1 MSGREGV
8 RKVLRL
14 RESAQVT
21 ANAAKDIVPGRRDRC
36 VRMDMYRSAPAHIR
50 GDRRPSG
57 LPVVKALFSCEA
69 DTASVLSPVTNLTL
83 NLDQL
88 AGLGSQCETPKR
100 KLSDRFSLQRSDSSE
115 SMDAGLG
122 LESPSAMNFKDLEET
137 FKKKLFD
144 CGRNKSV
151 KLPLGRR
158 RSLPQKLL
166 GSSPAFKRNL
176 SDSLDC
182 EAFSHG
188 DDENKENEPFQFKVP
203 ARPLFRSFSRPRC
216 QGDGKEVLVQRQNSA
231 PACMFS
237 PPGKDS
243 DSVHDLVLV
252 RKSSCTSTTTESSDD
267 GFLDMLDGEDQ
278 EIDAEIP
285 CGVASLWTAP
295 LVLNRP
301 ELCYE
306 ASSPSYNPN
315 VRHATKRSEIPHAD
329 MPEKI
334 KRRRSMFEVTEDH
347 EPEKDLC
354 LMRSKSFSK
363 ETIESV
369 FDNDQRDL
377 IGDFSKAFLFPT
389 VSGRHQE
396 LRYITPEMMTV
407 ILSGQFDSLIER
419 CVVIDCRYPYEY
431 EGGHIRGA
439 INLHMEQEVEDFLL
453 RNPIQPQGAKRV
465 IIIFHCEFSSERGP
479 RMCKFLR
486 EKDRDMNEYPQ
497 LHYPELYILSG
508 GYKDFFHKYK
518 SFCEPQGYRPMHHED
533 FKEDLRKCRMKS
545 RTWAGEK
552 SKRELYSRL
561 KKL

>member
-1 MSGREGV
+1 MSTI
-8 RKVLRL
+8 KV
-14 RESAQVT
+14 
-21 ANAAKDIVPGRRDRC
+21 IVPGRRVFC
-36 VRMDMYRSAPAHIR
+36 ISMDMYRSAPAHIR
-50 GDRRPSG
+50 ENSRLSG

-69 DTASVLSPVTNLTL
+69 DTAAALSPVTNLSL
-83 NLDQL
+83 NMDQL

-122 LESPSAMNFKDLEET
+122 LDSPTAMNYRDLEET
-137 FKKKLFD
+137 FEKALLGS
-144 CGRNKSV
+144 GRATNT

-182 EAFSHG
+182 EVFKLE
-188 DDENKENEPFQFKVP
+188 DDENKENEPFQFKIP
-203 ARPLFRSFSRPRC
+203 ARPMFRSFTRPRC
-216 QGDGKEVLVQRQNSA
+216 QGEGKEALVQRQKSA

-237 PPGKDS
+237 SPPGKES
-243 DSVHDLVLV
+243 EPRGHELV
-252 RKSSCTSTTTESSDD
+252 RKSSCTSTASSDD
-267 GFLDMLDGEDQ
+267 GFLDMLDGED
-278 EIDAEIP
+278 EENDAEVP
-285 CGVASLWTAP
+285 CGVSSLWTAP
-295 LVLNRP
+295 LVLSRP
-301 ELCYE
+301 KPCYE
-306 ASSPSYNPN
+306 NSSPSNIPA
-315 VRHATKRSEIPHAD
+315 VRLATKRSEIPHAD
-329 MPEKI
+329 VAEKI
-334 KRRRSMFEVTEDH
+334 KRRRSMVELTEDH
-347 EPEKDLC
+347 EPQKVTC
-354 LMRSKSFSK
+354 LRSKSFSK
-363 ETIESV
+363 ETIESA

-377 IGDFSKAFLFPT
+377 IGDFTKAFLFPT

-396 LRYITPEMMTV
+396 LKYITPEMMTG
-407 ILSGQFDSLIER
+407 ILDGQYNSHIER
-419 CVVIDCRYPYEY
+419 CVIIDCRYPYEY

-439 INLHMEQEVEDFLL
+439 INLYMEHEVEDFLL
-453 RNPIQPQGAKRV
+453 KIPIPPQGGKRV

-486 EKDRDMNEYPQ
+486 EKDRDLNEYPQ

-508 GYKDFFHKYK
+508 GYKDFFQKCK
-518 SFCEPQGYRPMHHED
+518 SFCDPEGYRPMHHED